1 MTFRSPGANAARFAA
16 LAAATAL
23 HAASALAAVDPPA
36 ASKLDH
42 RMRIIPYDRNNPVQ
56 LYAAPGAALRI
67 QLGADEEVVRIVVSD
82 QATLVPEEDPPSA
95 ATVATTVNA
104 TVGSNA
110 APKGPASCDPN
121 LCRDVMGN
129 FVYLKPLRPLH
140 PQPLFIQTKRC
151 AADTGRCEM
160 VPYTFELLTRPG
172 DPKLTVPDAAWN
184 VTFTYPERE
193 RAARVA
199 ERRKAHAARVADWRE
214 RQALQP
220 APPAAPKRDDNWHY
234 GYRGSAAVQ
243 PDEAWDDGRTTFLRF
258 NGNRRVPNVY
268 RRLPDGREGIPAYAT
283 EPDATGIIL
292 RIARTEA
299 KWFLRDGDAA
309 GCLFNVGPDPEGRTA
324 TTVASADPAGTRP

>member
-1 MTFRSPGANAARFAA
+1 MQPGQVTAAGAAAPDRLPGEDVFLASIAGYVDTLGFVALFGLFTAHVTGNFILIGSGLAGVGQGLLIKWLAFPAFIAGIVAAR
-16 LAAATAL
+16 L
-23 HAASALAAVDPPA
+23 
-36 ASKLDH
+36 LDH
-42 RMRIIPYDRNNPVQ
+42 RMRVIPYDRNNPVQ

-172 DPKLTVPDAAWN
+172 DPKLAAPDAAWN

-243 PDEAWDDGRTTFLRF
+243 PDEAWDKQMRGKVKPSDWLIGLKIVFHKRYL
-258 NGNRRVPNVY
+258 
-268 RRLPDGREGIPAYAT
+268 
-283 EPDATGIIL
+283 
-292 RIARTEA
+292 
-299 KWFLRDGDAA
+299 
-309 GCLFNVGPDPEGRTA
+309 RTA
-324 TTVASADPAGTRP
+324 MLEASKPYF

>member
-172 DPKLTVPDAAWN
+172 DPKLAVPDAAWN

-220 APPAAPKRDDNWHY
+220 APPAA
-234 GYRGSAAVQ
+234 
-243 PDEAWDDGRTTFLRF
+243 E
-258 NGNRRVPNVY
+258 
-268 RRLPDGREGIPAYAT
+268 LPDGQPRQ
-283 EPDATGIIL
+283 L
-292 RIARTEA
+292 RTLVFHIHTR
-299 KWFLRDGDAA
+299 L
-309 GCLFNVGPDPEGRTA
+309 GP
-324 TTVASADPAGTRP
+324 